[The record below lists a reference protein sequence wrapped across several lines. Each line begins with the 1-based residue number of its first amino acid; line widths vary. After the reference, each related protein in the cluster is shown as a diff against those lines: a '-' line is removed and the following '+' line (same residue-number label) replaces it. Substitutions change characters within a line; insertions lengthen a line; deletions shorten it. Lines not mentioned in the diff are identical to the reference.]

1 MQIFFV
7 EKNDLTSRQ
16 SNFEVFI
23 IVFFENLI
31 IYNKSFKALNETEEA
46 QLTTLRSIF
55 ELWKTHQQQM
65 VVLVDKLLKTQIVEC
80 AAVANWLFSRE
91 MSSEFTKSYV
101 WEILHLTIR

>member
-1 MQIFFV
+1 M
-7 EKNDLTSRQ
+7 LYG
-16 SNFEVFI
+16 
-23 IVFFENLI
+23 NLI
-31 IYNKSFKALNETEEA
+31 INNKSFKALNETEEA